1 MKKKRPKEKMNM
13 RKDFYRSIL
22 LISLGIT
29 LILIFHV
36 LFM

>member
-13 RKDFYRSIL
+13 KKDFYRSIL
-22 LISLGIT
+22 IISLGIT